1 MVSAQELTLVCFLFW
16 SPTRLQGFRNLFKFF
31 WIFLKEEVCYEV
43 IERLGMIVAKG
54 ARLPLSRFDRRSS
67 YWYTSLPSKIRK
79 ILWKVAL
86 GNVCFFICCLRVCFD
101 SKVPNKE
108 FWKKTLKIAFL
119 ADFSITLIKGLYL
132 FLLWAEDGREKLSQR
147 GGTILS
153 HNFLSGQP

>member
-1 MVSAQELTLVCFLFW
+1 MSVGENAAFIVNFKAVFVCKYKSIKW
-16 SPTRLQGFRNLFKFF
+16 WG
-31 WIFLKEEVCYEV
+31 EVHQSKQVPISKAIIKAFES
-43 IERLGMIVAKG
+43 
-54 ARLPLSRFDRRSS
+54 RLPLSRFDRRSS

-108 FWKKTLKIAFL
+108 FWKKPLKIAFL